1 MILPTNTKGQAM
13 TTTVISKTEV
23 VISEDVT
30 QLDASVEALIVEFN
44 EAKAAIKA
52 IEAKKQAAETAIRE
66 ALKGNEIGTINGVER
81 VRIAHRNLSKIN
93 RELLKTAFPEA
104 YSAALEESAYTVLQ
118 AK

>member
-44 EAKAAIKA
+44 EA
-52 IEAKKQAAETAIRE
+52 
-66 ALKGNEIGTINGVER
+66 
-81 VRIAHRNLSKIN
+81 
-93 RELLKTAFPEA
+93 
-104 YSAALEESAYTVLQ
+104 
-118 AK
+118 

>member
-1 MILPTNTKGQAM
+1 M

-52 IEAKKQAAETAIRE
+52 LEAKKSEAEAAIRD
-66 ALKGNEIGTINGVER
+66 ALAGNDVGRINGVER
-81 VRIAHRNLSKIN
+81 IRVQHRNMSKVD

-104 YSAALEESAYTVLQ
+104 HEATLIQSSYTVLQ